1 MLAAAA
7 DAVVGMQKLLRRR
20 AGKLRAAGV
29 EVAAPTVEKH
39 VTADRWQAASDPVA
53 AAVAEIADLASEAIR
68 MGRRLRELDPAGA
81 STSHRRER

>member
-1 MLAAAA
+1 M
-7 DAVVGMQKLLRRR
+7 
-20 AGKLRAAGV
+20 